1 MKEFHFLKYHVFK
14 ILKMLVHFFKD
25 KFPVAVFVN
34 QIFNKSRENLI
45 LKVQFNL
52 KPIQCHNKLNK
63 LNKD

>member
-34 QIFNKSRENLI
+34 QIFKNFLWTF
-45 LKVQFNL
+45 L
-52 KPIQCHNKLNK
+52 
-63 LNKD
+63 